1 MNNLRSGRNGE
12 NSEDDTS
19 MPRLIK
25 RDIGEG
31 DDNQESAKPSDA
43 QNQRVTVRVKAMDE
57 TEKRIEVSL
66 DEKVSDLKNKIR
78 DQMNVPLERQRLIYL
93 GKQLKDNMTLGE

>member
-1 MNNLRSGRNGE
+1 MNNLRSSRDGE
-12 NSEDDTS
+12 DSEDDNS

-25 RDIGEG
+25 RNIGED
-31 DDNQESAKPSDA
+31 DDNPESGKDAAA

-78 DQMNVPLERQRLIYL
+78 DQMDVPLDRQRLIYL

>member
-25 RDIGEG
+25 RDIGED
-31 DDNQESAKPSDA
+31 DDNQESAKPSDV